1 MLAKHLLEVRRK
13 LKDRHL
19 LKDDW
24 DSLLIPL
31 LSVLVQGPQ
40 FLLLIGYILVQEIVG
55 GRKVIHGG
63 HQLGGFWGDVVV
75 PLGYLVYDRLSP
87 DPGTVTTGYW

>member
-1 MLAKHLLEVRRK
+1 MLAKNFLEVRGK
-13 LKDRHL
+13 LKDRDL

-40 FLLLIGYILVQEIVG
+40 FLLLIGDILV
-55 GRKVIHGG
+55 
-63 HQLGGFWGDVVV
+63 
-75 PLGYLVYDRLSP
+75 
-87 DPGTVTTGYW
+87 

>member
-13 LKDRHL
+13 LKDRDL

-31 LSVLVQGPQ
+31 LSVLVQSPQ
-40 FLLLIGYILVQEIVG
+40 FLLLIGDILVQEIVG
-55 GRKVIHGG
+55 CRKVIHSG
-63 HQLGGFWGDVVV
+63 HQLGGFW
-75 PLGYLVYDRLSP
+75 
-87 DPGTVTTGYW
+87 

>member
-13 LKDRHL
+13 LKDRDL

-40 FLLLIGYILVQEIVG
+40 FLLLIGDILVQEIVS

-63 HQLGGFWGDVVV
+63 H
-75 PLGYLVYDRLSP
+75 
-87 DPGTVTTGYW
+87 